1 MATTATTRVDQGTA
15 VIPPLFLA
23 FELGVNK
30 WQLGFTTGAAQR
42 PRERQV
48 PAGDSQLVLEE
59 IRRAKRRCGFPEEAR
74 GVSGYEAGRD
84 GLWLH
89 RFFVSQG
96 VANSVVDSASM
107 EVNRRHRRA
116 KTDRLEVHKLLTMLL
131 RHTAGEK
138 QVWSVVRVPSV
149 VEEDRRQLP
158 RELLTTKRDR
168 TRVSNRIKGLLAGC
182 GIRMR
187 LPGDVGAQLEQV
199 RQWDGSS
206 LPAALLARLQ
216 REWQKVP
223 GLTAQIAP
231 LEAERRVAL
240 RTRREPAREMV
251 RQLMTLGGLGV
262 NSAWLFVREFFAW
275 RDVQTPK
282 QVGALAGLTPTP
294 YQSGQASRELGIT
307 KAGNGSRR
315 TMAIEIAWGWG
326 RFQPESTLTQWYQ
339 ARFGQGSARLRKIG
353 LVALARKLLIALWR
367 VLQTGERPAGAI
379 LKAEVS
385 DETIPKSTRFRG
397 EGARVE
403 AGVGNSWRGTGSPR
417 EPIMRR
423 GGPPRASQAPRAP
436 AGSGAWPSE
445 VTTERRA
452 FGAGAP
458 RITKPPAPG
467 GRHAPV
473 GSAPGTSST
482 RGEDGNKK
490 GLTSAAT

>member
-1 MATTATTRVDQGTA
+1 
-15 VIPPLFLA
+15 
-23 FELGVNK
+23 
-30 WQLGFTTGAAQR
+30 
-42 PRERQV
+42 
-48 PAGDSQLVLEE
+48 
-59 IRRAKRRCGFPEEAR
+59 
-74 GVSGYEAGRD
+74 
-84 GLWLH
+84 
-89 RFFVSQG
+89 
-96 VANSVVDSASM
+96 
-107 EVNRRHRRA
+107 
-116 KTDRLEVHKLLTMLL
+116 
-131 RHTAGEK
+131 
-138 QVWSVVRVPSV
+138 
-149 VEEDRRQLP
+149 
-158 RELLTTKRDR
+158 
-168 TRVSNRIKGLLAGC
+168 
-182 GIRMR
+182 
-187 LPGDVGAQLEQV
+187 
-199 RQWDGSS
+199 
-206 LPAALLARLQ
+206 
-216 REWQKVP
+216 
-223 GLTAQIAP
+223 
-231 LEAERRVAL
+231 
-240 RTRREPAREMV
+240 
-251 RQLMTLGGLGV
+251 V

-445 VTTERRA
+445 VTTESRA